1 MSSKK
6 PEPFNNPFAK
16 LKPATSKA
24 EQKAAAKKAVPP
36 PPPPA
41 APKKRTS
48 DEEDA
53 ALFLESVGAVAP
65 VKRMTAPSAPAVVA
79 AQANNRTEEAESL
92 ARLAEL
98 VAGDEQFEVA
108 DDGAFIEGSIRGFD
122 ERVLRKLRAGDF
134 SPEAQLD
141 LHGRKADEAKL
152 ATEAFIQKS
161 RVAGLRCVLIVT
173 GKGLNSPGE
182 PVLKT
187 NLPSWLTRGR
197 CARQVLAFCSARAK
211 DGGDG
216 AVYVMLRR

>member
-16 LKPATSKA
+16 LQTASKN
-24 EQKAAAKKAVPP
+24 EQKAAAKKPVA
-36 PPPPA
+36 PPA
-41 APKKRTS
+41 VRAPASKKLST

-53 ALFLESVGAVAP
+53 ALFLESVGGIAP
-65 VKRMTAPSAPAVVA
+65 VKRLTQPSAPQVAA
-79 AQANNRTEEAESL
+79 AQASNRTEEAESL

-98 VAGDEQFEVA
+98 VAADERFEVS
-108 DDGAFIEGSIRGFD
+108 DDGAFVEGSITGFD

-134 SPEAQLD
+134 TPEAQLD
-141 LHGRKADEAKL
+141 LHGRTADEAKL
-152 ATEAFIQKS
+152 ATETFIQKS
-161 RVAGLRCVLIVT
+161 KVAGLRCVLIVT
-173 GKGLNSPGE
+173 GKGLRSPDQ
-182 PVLKT
+182 PVLKPS
-187 NLPSWLTRGR
+187 LPAWLTRGR